1 MGSNIENIWYR
12 AAEMPSQTWQWFM
25 GLNREEWTVTL
36 VVVCA
41 FGFVCL
47 LGFQSRRI

>member
-1 MGSNIENIWYR
+1 MGSNLQSIWDR
-12 AAEMPSQTWQWFM
+12 AAEAPSHTWHWFM
-25 GLNREEWTVTL
+25 NLSREEWMVTL